1 MRELKGEKDLQL
13 AKDLLKAFE
22 NQHAHRPE
30 ACSDIQEGLYWDNEA
45 QCYSADL
52 GFLLRGEAEEIRI
65 FEADE
70 DWLEFGHSRPVA
82 YLLYGGKM
90 YFFALRF

>member
-1 MRELKGEKDLQL
+1 MRMLKGQEDLQL

-22 NQHAHRPE
+22 TQHVPNHQ
-30 ACSDIQEGLYWDNEA
+30 ACSDIQEGLYWDQEA

-52 GFLLRGEAEEIRI
+52 GYLLRGETEEIRI

-82 YLLYGGKM
+82 YLIYNSKM